1 MHNRLLV
8 RLALPSLALALSACA
23 SLKAPTLQVESLKVG
38 KLGIT
43 GAGMDV
49 GFRVQNPNPDALL
62 IEKMEYELKL
72 NGRPLG
78 RGYVSEPLDLPGFE
92 NERVDSRFALNFLRL
107 PEAVKRVLDQD
118 KADVEVEGTF
128 YVRQGSGL
136 KKLGFK
142 SGAKVDVGR

>member
-1 MHNRLLV
+1 MQIARLV
-8 RLALPSLALALSACA
+8 RLVVPSLALALSACA

-49 GFRVQNPNPDALL
+49 GFRVQNPNADALL

-72 NGRPLG
+72 NGRHLG
-78 RGYVSEPLDLPGFE
+78 RGYVSEPLDLPGFK
-92 NERVDSRFALNFLRL
+92 NQRVDSRFALNFLRL
-107 PEAVKRVLDQD
+107 PEAVMRVLDQD
-118 KADVEVEGTF
+118 RAKVEVKGTF
-128 YVRQGSGL
+128 YVRQGGGL

-142 SGAKVDVGR
+142 SDANVDVRR

>member
-1 MHNRLLV
+1 MQNTRLV
-8 RLALPSLALALSACA
+8 RLVAPLIALALSACA

-38 KLGIT
+38 KVGIT

-49 GFRVQNPNPDALL
+49 GFRVQNPNPDTLL

-72 NGRPLG
+72 NGQHLG
-78 RGYVSEPLDLPGFE
+78 RGYVSEPLDLPGFK

-107 PEAVKRVLDQD
+107 PQAVMRVLDQD
-118 KADVEVEGTF
+118 RAKVEVEGTF

-142 SGAKVDVGR
+142 SGANVDVGR

>member
-1 MHNRLLV
+1 MRNRLLV
-8 RLALPSLALALSACA
+8 RLVLPSLALALSACA

-38 KLGIT
+38 KVGIT

-72 NGRPLG
+72 NGKPLG
-78 RGYVSEPLDLPGFE
+78 RGYVSEPLDLPGFK
-92 NERVDSRFALNFLRL
+92 NERIDSRFALNFLRL